1 MVAPNPTK
9 KQMLKNTYWTHI
21 HLTCNNIPGSIPAIT
36 CAITSC
42 LIMMTLAN
50 HLWQSPQHS
59 TPVNEI
65 PWRAPKV
72 WLIPIPDRL
81 CESNLV
87 IQDAINFLTDCVWA
101 KAPDIYTPNKLKP
114 KHQGLNLEQVTMPM
128 VHPTTGETISSYKKL
143 MHDPATSEIW
153 QTAFGNNFGGMAQGN
168 NKTGQK
174 GTDSIFVM
182 TRAEIPCISKN
193 QTVTYSCMVVDF
205 RPQKADPHWILI
217 TASGNSINYPGKLS
231 TRTANLTTSK
241 LMWNSILSTDGTKYM
256 CLDIMN
262 FYLSAP
268 LDRLEAKASCHIVT
282 MNVPTPPAC
291 GNTKRARY
299 HSR

>member
-1 MVAPNPTK
+1 
-9 KQMLKNTYWTHI
+9 
-21 HLTCNNIPGSIPAIT
+21 
-36 CAITSC
+36 
-42 LIMMTLAN
+42 
-50 HLWQSPQHS
+50 
-59 TPVNEI
+59 
-65 PWRAPKV
+65 
-72 WLIPIPDRL
+72 
-81 CESNLV
+81 LV

-205 RPQKADPHWILI
+205 RPQKADPH
-217 TASGNSINYPGKLS
+217 
-231 TRTANLTTSK
+231 
-241 LMWNSILSTDGTKYM
+241 
-256 CLDIMN
+256 
-262 FYLSAP
+262 
-268 LDRLEAKASCHIVT
+268 
-282 MNVPTPPAC
+282 
-291 GNTKRARY
+291 
-299 HSR
+299 